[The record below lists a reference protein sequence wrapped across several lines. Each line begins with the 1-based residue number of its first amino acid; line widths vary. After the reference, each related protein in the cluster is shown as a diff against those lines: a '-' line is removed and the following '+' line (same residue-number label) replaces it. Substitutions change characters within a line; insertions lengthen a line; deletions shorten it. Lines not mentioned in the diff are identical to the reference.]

1 MKRIYI
7 ACREL
12 LQILFSQK
20 PFLVILTFVSAILS
34 GLTTPLLIWV
44 NSRIFDLGLLTAQG
58 EITFLSYLPYLALF
72 VLLSLLPVLVG
83 DILSNSYIRPG
94 CQLVFRTAYKGK
106 MLQKLKALRY
116 EHLESPSS
124 MEIIDKT
131 YHKTEN
137 TLLALFPAAIQQ
149 LISSGITTV
158 GTLYL
163 FASVK
168 WWFLLVIL
176 LPFALETW
184 LVGRFNYHIYREMET
199 YWKKERFYTRLGEL
213 LRSRDYV
220 RENTLQGISGYL
232 IETYRSRMNSR
243 NREYE
248 RYFFRH
254 LRHNFAKRHLTKAT
268 QLGMA
273 LLLLFFYCNGEIRIG
288 ALISLS
294 LALFKKVFSQNGL
307 NGLVK
312 VLRVSGQYR
321 NAFAFY
327 DSYFRLSEEEQGGED
342 TMPET
347 FEIEFDNVSF
357 AYPDTD
363 KKILD
368 GMSFRIRHGE
378 KVSIVGENGQGK
390 STVIKLL
397 LGLFRPDSGEI
408 RIGGKPLESYS
419 GSVRE
424 RLFGAVFQDFGKYCI
439 TLGENVG
446 IGDPEKL
453 HDRKAL
459 AAAMGKAGAESVAAG
474 LADGVD
480 TLLGREF
487 EGGVDL
493 SGGQWQRI
501 AIARALM
508 GEKPVMILDEP
519 TSSLDPM
526 AESRIY
532 SEFAGMA
539 EGRTSIFVTHR
550 LASTMITDRILV
562 IGSGRILQSGSHEEL
577 LEQGGLYA
585 DMFREQKKWYG
596 KETI

>member
-7 ACREL
+7 AYKEL
-12 LQILFSQK
+12 LHILFLQK
-20 PFLVILTFVSAILS
+20 PYLVIITFVSAILS
-34 GLTTPLLIWV
+34 GLITPLSIWV
-44 NSRIFDLGLLTAQG
+44 NSRIFDLGLLTASG
-58 EITFLSYLPYLALF
+58 EMAFFSYIPYLVLF

-83 DILSNSYIRPG
+83 DILSDSYIRPR
-94 CQLVFRTAYKGK
+94 CQLIFRTVYKGK
-106 MLQKLKALRY
+106 MLQKLKTLRY

-124 MEIIDKT
+124 MEIIDKA
-131 YHKTEN
+131 YSKTEN
-137 TLLALFPAAIQQ
+137 VLLTLFPTTPRQILSAGIAA
-149 LISSGITTV
+149 V
-158 GTLYL
+158 GTLCL
-163 FASVK
+163 FAAVK
-168 WWFLLVIL
+168 WWLFLVIL

-184 LVGRFNYHIYREMET
+184 FVSRSNYHIYNEMET
-199 YWKKERFYTRLGEL
+199 YWKKERFYTRLGEM

-220 RENTLQGISGYL
+220 RENTLQGISDYL
-232 IETYRSRMNSR
+232 IDQYRSRMNSR

-248 RYFFRH
+248 HYFFKH
-254 LRHNFAKRHLTKAT
+254 LRHNLVRRNLTRFA
-268 QLGMA
+268 QLSTA
-273 LLLLFFYCNGEIRIG
+273 LLLLFFYCNGEIQIG
-288 ALISLS
+288 SLISLS
-294 LALFKKVFSQNGL
+294 LALFTKLFSQNGL

-312 VLRVSGQYR
+312 VIRASGQHR

-327 DSYFRLSEEEQGGED
+327 DSYFRLSEEEDGREEA
-342 TMPET
+342 MPDT

-357 AYPDTD
+357 AYPGTE

-408 RIGGKPLESYS
+408 RIGGKPLECYS
-419 GSVRE
+419 RSVRE
-424 RLFGAVFQDFGKYCI
+424 HLFGAVFQDFGKYCI

-446 IGDPEKL
+446 IGAPEKL
-453 HDRKAL
+453 HDREVIAE
-459 AAAMGKAGAESVAAG
+459 AMGKAGVESVAAE
-474 LADGVD
+474 LANGAD

-508 GEKPVMILDEP
+508 GKKPVMILDEP
-519 TSSLDPM
+519 TSQLDPM

-532 SEFAGMA
+532 SEFAEMT
-539 EGRTSIFVTHR
+539 EGKTAVFVTHR

-562 IGSGRILQSGSHEEL
+562 VGSGRVIQSGSHEEL

-585 DMFREQKKWYG
+585 DMFRAQQQWYV
-596 KETI
+596 KRE